1 MPRIVES
8 PARREVRAG
17 IRKLALDINAL
28 GVNELDLQ
36 QLKSL
41 NIRVDSLSLDEGSPH
56 AAAFFAPF
64 PADQLPEVDEDT
76 LGGVFNG
83 IDDDPK
89 PGSFFYDPDFY
100 RPYDRAHITGGH
112 LRSYIQSCCSFH
124 YGQKTDI
131 KWAAKCAADYPSAG
145 LCRHEQPSY
154 GSFALADLEGS
165 TYPHV
170 KAITFNNLVPTKSTL
185 LAGELLPALR
195 LMLWQL
201 RRSRFIRHAVS
212 PVLFISLLGL
222 KARVME
228 FYFSNGT
235 LVVRHTKMFD
245 FTHGNDEAFKT
256 LAQWYLGDA
265 IGDTTAGI

>member
-64 PADQLPEVDEDT
+64 PTDQLPEVDEDT

-131 KWAAKCAADYPSAG
+131 KWAAK
-145 LCRHEQPSY
+145 
-154 GSFALADLEGS
+154 
-165 TYPHV
+165 
-170 KAITFNNLVPTKSTL
+170 
-185 LAGELLPALR
+185 
-195 LMLWQL
+195 W
-201 RRSRFIRHAVS
+201 
-212 PVLFISLLGL
+212 
-222 KARVME
+222 
-228 FYFSNGT
+228 
-235 LVVRHTKMFD
+235 
-245 FTHGNDEAFKT
+245 
-256 LAQWYLGDA
+256 
-265 IGDTTAGI
+265 